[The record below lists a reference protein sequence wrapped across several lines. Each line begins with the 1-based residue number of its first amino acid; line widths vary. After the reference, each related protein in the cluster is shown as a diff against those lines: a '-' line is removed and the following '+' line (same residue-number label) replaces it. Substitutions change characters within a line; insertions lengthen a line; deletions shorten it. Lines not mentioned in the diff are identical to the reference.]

1 MINLLD
7 DSINLLLIDDSE
19 EDTLLLIQLLN
30 ANEIY
35 PNFTRIENSNQM
47 LSELNK
53 FEWDLIISD
62 HNLATFSSIDALEI
76 LKKFNSDIPLIVL
89 SGGIDQNI
97 AVDSMR
103 KGARDYIMKDDT
115 TRLIPA
121 IEREIREYH
130 IRTEAHKTEI
140 RNKKNLQGMM
150 DHTPAIIYIKDI
162 QGHYT
167 FINHRF
173 EKVFKISINDVIGKT
188 DFELFPKDIAEKIH
202 LNDKDVL
209 EVGHALES
217 EETASHEDGLHTYV
231 STKFPLFDENE
242 NISAVCSISTDITDR
257 KLQDEQLR
265 RSQKMDAIGQLSG
278 GIAHDFNNQ
287 LGIVIGYLDFLKN
300 HFPENVKQNKWVLT
314 ASKATLRCMD
324 LTRQLLSF
332 SRRKPIEKSVVD
344 INETFD
350 DIETV
355 ISRSVTP
362 EVEICYNKFYRL
374 WLTEIDKNEFQDV
387 LLNLI
392 INARD
397 AMPEGGRILISTNNI
412 YLDENF
418 VSHNTEVK
426 CGEYV
431 QLIVTDT
438 GTGMSQNTIEHI
450 FEPFFTT
457 KSEGKGTGLGLSMVY
472 GFVNRYQGHIKVF
485 SEPDKGTSFHLYLPR
500 TQAQKSNEKTNQEH
514 QINLPGG
521 KEHILIVDDEK
532 LLLDLA
538 SEYLTGLGYKICLA
552 ENALTALD
560 ILSKKN
566 IDLLFTDIVMPGGV
580 NGFDLAEK
588 AKSLKPDLKVLL
600 TSGYTSKNLSRNV
613 LSSFSDNLLSK
624 PYRKADLAQRV
635 RMVLDQGLSQ

>member
-1 MINLLD
+1 MLD
-7 DSINLLLIDDSE
+7 ESVKLLLIDDSE

-30 ANEIY
+30 SNCIY
-35 PNFTRIENSNQM
+35 PNYTRIETSGEM
-47 LSELNK
+47 VSELNK
-53 FEWDLIISD
+53 SEWDLIISD
-62 HNLATFSSIDALEI
+62 HNLATFSSINALEI

-89 SGGIDQNI
+89 SGGIDQNV

-103 KGARDYIMKDDT
+103 KGARDYIMKEDT
-115 TRLIPA
+115 IRLIPA

-130 IRTEAHKTEI
+130 IRKEALITEI

-150 DHTPAIIYIKDI
+150 DHTLAIIYIKDTL
-162 QGHYT
+162 GHYT
-167 FINHRF
+167 FVNQRF
-173 EKVFKISINDVIGKT
+173 ENVFKINVADVIGKT
-188 DFELFPKDIAEKIH
+188 NFEIFPQEIAEKLH
-202 LNDKDVL
+202 LNDEDVL
-209 EVGHALES
+209 KVGHALES
-217 EETASHEDGLHTYV
+217 EEIAPHDDGLHTYV

-242 NISAVCSISTDITDR
+242 KISAVCSISTDITDR

-287 LGIVIGYLDFLKN
+287 LGIVIGYLDFLRNYFQDKG
-300 HFPENVKQNKWVLT
+300 KQNKWVVT

-332 SRRKPIEKSVVD
+332 SRRKPIEKSIVD

-362 EVEICYNKFYRL
+362 EVEISYNKSKKL

-397 AMPEGGRILISTNNI
+397 AIPAGGSIFISTNNI

-431 QLIVTDT
+431 QLIVKDT
-438 GTGMSQNTIEHI
+438 GMGMSQSTIERI

-457 KSEGKGTGLGLSMVY
+457 KSDGKGTGLGLSMVY
-472 GFVNRYQGHIKVF
+472 GFVNRYQGHIKVY
-485 SEPDKGTSFHLYLPR
+485 SKPEKGTSFHIYLPR
-500 TQAQKSNEKTNQEH
+500 SKAKKSNIKVKAEH
-514 QINLPGG
+514 LVELPGG
-521 KEHILIVDDEK
+521 KEHILIVDDER

-538 SEYLTGLGYKICLA
+538 SEYLTGLGYKICMA
-552 ENALTALD
+552 ENALKALD
-560 ILSKKN
+560 ILAKKN

-580 NGFDLAEK
+580 NGYVLAEK
-588 AKSLKPDLKVLL
+588 AKSIKPNLKVLL

-635 RMVLDQGLSQ
+635 RMVLDQGLPGC